1 MSLLLLNPA
10 HTSIIIKMSAFIFAH
25 LTITFPWIPK
35 LFFHT
40 LKIVRSIDYFMLA
53 DSESK
58 VLPSL
63 FLQLVSV
70 EPDLLMTNVL
80 LGSVCLRKVIDGDK
94 WQFFDALVGIDF
106 CCLPGSIATLDLL

>member
-1 MSLLLLNPA
+1 
-10 HTSIIIKMSAFIFAH
+10 MSAFIFAH

-35 LFFHT
+35 LFFHA
-40 LKIVRSIDYFMLA
+40 LKIVRIIDYFMLA

-58 VLPSL
+58 VLLSL

-80 LGSVCLRKVIDGDK
+80 LGSVCLRKLIDGDK

-106 CCLPGSIATLDLL
+106 CCLLGSIATLDLL